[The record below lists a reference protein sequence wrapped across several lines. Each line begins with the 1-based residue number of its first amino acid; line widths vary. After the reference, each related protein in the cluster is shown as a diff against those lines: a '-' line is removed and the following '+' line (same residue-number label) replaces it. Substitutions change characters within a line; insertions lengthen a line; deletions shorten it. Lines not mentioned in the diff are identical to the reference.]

1 MASLEG
7 LVELCSVAR
16 DLTWIALRSRTG
28 LAASQHCYQVS
39 GTLTTNA
46 GIVPQLTYYSKVGL
60 ELGKLIVHQRGMAPP

>member
-1 MASLEG
+1 MASLG
-7 LVELCSVAR
+7 SSGELSSEAR
-16 DLTWIALRSRTG
+16 DLTWSAPCGRTG
-28 LAASQHCYQVS
+28 MAASQHCHQVS